1 MNRTKRTQ
9 TTGQALTSRWKT
21 TWYEWW
27 MDRCELPDVEHVG
40 ALTDCLDEQYVGDR
54 EKAFHVAAP
63 DTLALLGLPPVPASL
78 DAECRTWCEV
88 VFTAM
93 PFDDDEAEEDM
104 DEHYEPTADELT
116 RWPHLLPPPPDEPPG
131 LLAAALERS
140 RGLTTE
146 DEMDD
151 ADAAAI
157 IVARM
162 LLFARHVRDTLDG
175 DTLTQTEDDR

>member
-1 MNRTKRTQ
+1 MTRTKRTQ

-27 MDRCELPDVEHVG
+27 MDGCELPDVEHVG
-40 ALTDCLDEQYVGDR
+40 ALTNCLDEQYVGDR
-54 EKAFHVAAP
+54 EEAFHVAAP

-78 DAECRTWCEV
+78 DADWRAWCEV

-93 PFDDDEAEEDM
+93 PFDDESEEEMDDE
-104 DEHYEPTADELT
+104 YEPTADELT

-131 LLAAALERS
+131 LLDAALEHARA
-140 RGLTTE
+140 LTVE
-146 DEMDD
+146 AEMDEP
-151 ADAAAI
+151 DAAAV

-162 LLFARHVRDTLDG
+162 LLFARHVRGNVNADA
-175 DTLTQTEDDR
+175 LTQTEQGR